1 MKGKIRIIVPVIII
15 LLILGV
21 FGGYQLYR
29 RPAMIRRLTDRSLDD
44 AQTESLKT
52 EILARTNPQILVAYF
67 SYTGTT
73 KSIAQA
79 ISEKTGADLFEII
92 PGQDYGNVYTESN
105 REIRLDEHPALKD
118 SVEDMEKYNIVFV
131 GFPIWWHATPAPVYS
146 FLSDYDLTGKLV
158 IPFCTSVESPMEEAM
173 PTFLNESD
181 NLAVYGER
189 RITGTEEINSWL
201 DDLGITAPDTET
213 VPEMPEAIQKTG
225 NTVKA
230 VEDLP
235 VYRYEQKEISVTN
248 QGQSIYGVAYIPQ
261 TEQEK
266 VPFVILA
273 HGLGGSYQNNLAYAE
288 QLASHG
294 VAAYTFDFRGG
305 GGSRSEG
312 SSTEM
317 SVMTE
322 VSDMEVV
329 LDAAKEW
336 EFVDTDRIALL
347 GTSQGGAVSAITAA
361 RHPDEI
367 AGAMLLYPAFLVSD
381 AVHEQFDSLEEV
393 PDTFLFNW
401 IMAGK
406 PYVEDMW
413 DYDVY
418 DEIGNYNKKVLLMHG
433 SADGI
438 VPISYSERAAD
449 TYQDVEYF
457 VIDGA
462 GHGFSGSAFDE
473 SVGHIFDYL
482 QETEILKNT

>member
-1 MKGKIRIIVPVIII
+1 
-15 LLILGV
+15 
-21 FGGYQLYR
+21 
-29 RPAMIRRLTDRSLDD
+29 
-44 AQTESLKT
+44 
-52 EILARTNPQILVAYF
+52 
-67 SYTGTT
+67 
-73 KSIAQA
+73 
-79 ISEKTGADLFEII
+79 
-92 PGQDYGNVYTESN
+92 
-105 REIRLDEHPALKD
+105 
-118 SVEDMEKYNIVFV
+118 
-131 GFPIWWHATPAPVYS
+131 
-146 FLSDYDLTGKLV
+146 
-158 IPFCTSVESPMEEAM
+158 
-173 PTFLNESD
+173 
-181 NLAVYGER
+181 
-189 RITGTEEINSWL
+189 
-201 DDLGITAPDTET
+201 
-213 VPEMPEAIQKTG
+213 
-225 NTVKA
+225 
-230 VEDLP
+230 
-235 VYRYEQKEISVTN
+235 
-248 QGQSIYGVAYIPQ
+248 
-261 TEQEK
+261 
-266 VPFVILA
+266 
-273 HGLGGSYQNNLAYAE
+273 
-288 QLASHG
+288 
-294 VAAYTFDFRGG
+294 
-305 GGSRSEG
+305 
-312 SSTEM
+312 M